1 MRENFWFGTN
11 FGQGQIVEIF
21 PRETEKVGPTCQ
33 LAVSQC
39 FVRPRKYR
47 VATDIYI
54 KTKGESAPLH
64 VYTSDVVLRYRYNPS
79 WGE

>member
-21 PRETEKVGPTCQ
+21 PRETKKVGPTCSKPMFCT
-33 LAVSQC
+33 LS
-39 FVRPRKYR
+39 PRKYR
-47 VATDIYI
+47 VATDVGYI

-79 WGE
+79 WRE